1 MKKYYLFTVV
11 LVFILSIAMAFSMG
25 CLGIY
30 IHFSKDLPSFTK
42 IKDYKPNL
50 VTTLY
55 ADDGQILGYLY
66 REKRFLVSLDE
77 VPKHLVR
84 CFLAAEDDSFYSHEG
99 LDPTAIFRA
108 TLINLKSGGI
118 VQGGSTITQQ
128 IIKQILLDST
138 KKYERKIKEAILAFQ
153 LENFLS
159 KDEILTVYLNQAF
172 FGAGAYGVEAGSRT
186 YFGKHVGD
194 LSLAESALLAGLPKA
209 PSNYNPFYH
218 PQEARKRQMYVLHR
232 MRALK
237 WISQQEYEQAVAE
250 KLEFK
255 AMPEP
260 SWGTGAY
267 YMEEVRRWL
276 IDYLS
281 EENMKLQNIKLDRYG
296 EDAVYESGLHVYTAV
311 KLNHQKAAEKALR
324 DGLAA
329 ATKRRGWR
337 GPDLKLCPSEF
348 KDFLTNNP
356 VNLDNLE
363 PGDWVKTLVMDVND
377 SGAQVKAGDYDG
389 FISAESM
396 KWTWRKSPAQL
407 MQPGDM
413 IWASLDHSILPP
425 KKENDGGKV
434 VLPLNLQQKPKVQGA
449 LVSIEPPTGNVVAL
463 VGGFDFN
470 DSQFNRAT
478 QAHRQPGSAFKPI
491 VYSAALDHGFRPTS
505 VIMDAPIS
513 FGTWSPKNYG
523 NKYNGPMT
531 LTNALV
537 KSKNVVTV
545 RLAASMGIRNV
556 IKRAR
561 QLGLEGE
568 FPPYLPICLG
578 AQVFSPINLA
588 QAYTAFARGGSYVK
602 PRFVL
607 SIKKAWGKEI
617 FRSSTESVKAIS
629 PQNAYTMSTILQQ
642 VVLRGTGVR
651 ARILNRPVAGKTG
664 TTNEEKDAWF
674 IGFSPYLLTAC
685 YVGFDQIRPMGHSEA
700 GSRAALPI
708 WLEYRLAV
716 EDQYPV
722 QNFTPPHGNEQKY
735 VPGYKTDPNGYDP
748 YSPDPSLQM
757 AQLPND
763 DTETLTVSQP
773 RPKRPRSASTNEELL
788 KQLY

>member
-1 MKKYYLFTVV
+1 MRKYYLLTVV
-11 LVFILSIAMAFSMG
+11 LVFVLSIAMAFSMG
-25 CLGIY
+25 CLGVY

-55 ADDGQILGYLY
+55 AADGQILGYLY
-66 REKRFLVSLDE
+66 REKRFLVSLEE

-99 LDPTAIFRA
+99 LDLAAIFRA
-108 TLINLKSGGI
+108 TLINLKNGGI

-172 FGAGAYGVEAGSRT
+172 FGAGAYGVEAGART

-194 LSLAESALLAGLPKA
+194 LTLAESALLAGLPKA
-209 PSNYNPFYH
+209 PSNYNPFH
-218 PQEARKRQMYVLHR
+218 RPQEARKRQMYVLNR
-232 MRALK
+232 LRALK
-237 WISQQEYEQAVAE
+237 WISQEKYDQAVAE
-250 KLEFK
+250 KLDFK
-255 AMPEP
+255 TMPEP

-281 EENMKLQNIKLDRYG
+281 KENMQLQNIKLDRYG

-311 KLNHQKAAEKALR
+311 KLDHQKAAEKALR

-337 GPDLKLCPSEF
+337 GADKKLSPSEF
-348 KDFLTNNP
+348 RDFLADNP
-356 VNLDNLE
+356 VNLDDLK
-363 PGDWVKTLVMDVND
+363 PGDWVKTLVMDVD
-377 SGAQVKAGDYDG
+377 GTGATVKVGDYDG

-396 KWTWRKSPAQL
+396 KWTWRGSPDQIVK
-407 MQPGDM
+407 PGDM
-413 IWASLDHSILPP
+413 IWASLRERILPP
-425 KKENDGGKV
+425 KDAGTSARK
-434 VLPLNLQQKPKVQGA
+434 VLPLALEQKPKVQGA

-463 VGGFDFN
+463 VGGFDFE

-478 QAHRQPGSAFKPI
+478 QARRQPGSAFKPI

-505 VIMDAPIS
+505 VIMDSPIS
-513 FGTWSPKNYG
+513 IGAWSPKNYG

-545 RLAASMGIRNV
+545 RIAARLGIRNV

-561 QLGLEGE
+561 RLGLEGE
-568 FPPYLPICLG
+568 FPPYLPISLG
-578 AQVFSPINLA
+578 AQVFTPINLA
-588 QAYTAFARGGSYVK
+588 RAYTAFARGGSYVK

-607 SIKKAWGKEI
+607 SIKKAWGEEI
-617 FRSSTESVKAIS
+617 FRSSTESVQAIS

-651 ARILNRPVAGKTG
+651 ARVINRPVAGKTG

-685 YVGFDQIRPMGHSEA
+685 YVGFDQVRPMGRSEA

-708 WLEYRLAV
+708 WLKYRLAV
-716 EDQYPV
+716 EAQYPV
-722 QNFTPPHGNEQKY
+722 ENFSPPHGKQQKY
-735 VPGYKTDPNGYDP
+735 VPGYKTNPDGYDP

-757 AQLPND
+757 AQLPSNN
-763 DTETLTVSQP
+763 ELTVSKP

>member
-1 MKKYYLFTVV
+1 MKKFYILSVG

-25 CLGIY
+25 CLGMY
-30 IHFSKDLPSFTK
+30 IHFSSDLPSFTK
-42 IKDYKPNL
+42 IRDYKPNL

-66 REKRFLVSLDE
+66 REKRFLVTIDE
-77 VPKHLVR
+77 VPKYLVR
-84 CFLAAEDDSFYSHEG
+84 SFLAAEDDSFYSHEG
-99 LDPTAIFRA
+99 LDLTAILRA
-108 TLINLKSGGI
+108 TLINLKSGEI

-153 LENFLS
+153 LENFLT
-159 KDEILTVYLNQAF
+159 KDEILTIYLNQAF

-186 YFGKHVGD
+186 YFGKHVCD
-194 LSLAESALLAGLPKA
+194 LTLAESALLAGLPKA
-209 PSNYNPFYH
+209 PSSYNPFHH
-218 PQEARKRQMYVLHR
+218 PHEARRRQMYVLGR
-232 MRALK
+232 LRTLK
-237 WISQQEYEQAVAE
+237 WITEQEYEQAVAE

-255 AMPEP
+255 TMPEP

-281 EENMKLQNIKLDRYG
+281 KENMKLQNIKLDRYG

-311 KLNHQKAAEKALR
+311 KLDHQKAAEKSLR

-337 GPDLKLCPSEF
+337 GVDQKLSPSEF
-348 KDFLTNNP
+348 RDFLASNP
-356 VNLDNLE
+356 VNLDDLE
-363 PGDWVKTLVMDVND
+363 PGDWVKTLVMDVD
-377 SGAQVKAGDYDG
+377 STGAKVKAGDYDG

-396 KWTWRKSPAQL
+396 KWTWRGSPDQVVK
-407 MQPGDM
+407 PGDM
-413 IWASLDHSILPP
+413 VWASLHESFLHP
-425 KKENDGGKV
+425 KGEKDPEQL
-434 VLPLNLQQKPKVQGA
+434 VLPLDLQQKPKVQGA

-463 VGGFDFN
+463 VGGFDFD

-478 QAHRQPGSAFKPI
+478 QARRQPGSAFKPI
-491 VYSAALDHGFRPTS
+491 VYSAALDHGFKPTS
-505 VIMDAPIS
+505 VLMDSPIS
-513 FGTWSPKNYG
+513 FGSWSPKNYG

-568 FPPYLPICLG
+568 FPPYLPISLG
-578 AQVFSPINLA
+578 AQVFTPINLA

-607 SIKKAWGKEI
+607 SIKKAWGEEI
-617 FRSSTESVKAIS
+617 FRSSTETVKAIS

-642 VVLRGTGVR
+642 VILRGTGVR
-651 ARILNRPVAGKTG
+651 ARVLNRPVAGKTG

-685 YVGFDQIRPMGHSEA
+685 YVGFDQVRPMGHSEA

-708 WLEYRLAV
+708 WLGYRMAV
-716 EDQYPV
+716 EESYPI
-722 QNFTPPHGNEQKY
+722 QNFTPPEGDEMKY
-735 VPGYKTDPNGYDP
+735 IPGYKKDPDSYDP
-748 YSPDPSLQM
+748 YQPDPALQM
-757 AQLPND
+757 AQLPED
-763 DTETLTVSQP
+763 PLTTNVSKP
-773 RPKRPRSASTNEELL
+773 RPARPRSASTNEELL